1 MRVAVVLVNYG
12 QWDLTREALAS
23 LRNAVGVDLKVTL
36 VDNCSPG
43 EVPAWVGENSDVRFA
58 RLAENT
64 GFAGGNNAGFRMSRE
79 DRADYTFFLNNDARV
94 APETVEALAGFLD
107 THKKAGIV
115 APAVYRASE
124 PGGLWSA
131 GGNLV
136 RWKMRFEQAEIPKEL
151 FHTREGMS
159 VDFVSGCALMIRSR
173 LFDELGGFREE
184 LFMYYE
190 DADLCHRV
198 RESGFS
204 VMVMPSATVVHD
216 VASSSGGE
224 LSRLALYFSERN
236 RLVLSRRML
245 HPFFRSVFLLYKTA
259 VLFILTAKFLI
270 LKNPGSIRWM
280 WRGYLDGIA
289 GRTDNGEVIGKLV

>member
-23 LRNAVGVDLKVTL
+23 LRDAVGVDLKVTL

-43 EVPAWVGENSDVRFA
+43 EVPAWVGESSNVRFA

-94 APETVEALAGFLD
+94 APETVETLAGFLE
-107 THKKAGIV
+107 THGKAGIV

-124 PGGLWSA
+124 PGRLWSA

-136 RWKMRFEQAEIPKEL
+136 RWKMRFEQVEIPKEL

-173 LFDELGGFREE
+173 LFEELGGFREE

-190 DADLCHRV
+190 DADLCHRA
-198 RESGFS
+198 RESGFR
-204 VMVMPSATVVHD
+204 VMVMPSATVIHD

-259 VLFILTAKFLI
+259 VLFVLTAKFLV
-270 LKNPGSIRWM
+270 LKEPGLIRWM

>member
-1 MRVAVVLVNYG
+1 MRVAVVIVNYG
-12 QWDLTREALAS
+12 QWDLTREALRS
-23 LRNAVGVDLKVTL
+23 LREAAGVDLRVTL

-43 EVPAWVGENSDVRFA
+43 EVPAWVGESPDVRFE

-79 DRADYTFFLNNDARV
+79 DGADYTFFLNNDARV
-94 APETVEALAGFLD
+94 APDAVEALAGFLE
-107 THKKAGIV
+107 THGEAGIA

-124 PGGLWSA
+124 PGRLWSA

-136 RWKMRFEQAEIPKEL
+136 RWKMRFEQVAIPVEL

-173 LFDELGGFREE
+173 LFEELGGFREE
-184 LFMYYE
+184 MFMYYE

-198 RESGFS
+198 RESGFT
-204 VMVMPSATVVHD
+204 VMVVPSAMVVHD

-236 RLVLSRRML
+236 RLALSRRML
-245 HPFFRSVFLLYKTA
+245 HPLFRSVFILYKTA
-259 VLFILTAKFLI
+259 VLLVLTAKFLV
-270 LKNPGSIRWM
+270 LGNPGLIRWM

-289 GRTDNGEVIGKLV
+289 GRTGYREVIGRLV